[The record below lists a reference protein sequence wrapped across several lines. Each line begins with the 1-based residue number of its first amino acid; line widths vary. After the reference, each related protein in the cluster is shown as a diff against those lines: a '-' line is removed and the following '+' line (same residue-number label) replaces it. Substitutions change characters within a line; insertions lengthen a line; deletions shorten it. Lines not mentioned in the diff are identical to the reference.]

1 MNQCQ
6 KCGSSL
12 TLSLFVFEWLD
23 TGVTTNSVTAVLAS
37 IILLLLPKW
46 KQIWIYFT
54 CQAQY
59 NVPKSANN
67 AKWHTRVQMFIH
79 GIVSSLIWCVAAGLE
94 KMTKKND
101 KNEKKY
107 SQKNSAVE
115 WWPKWLIIF
124 TCLYPCVGCTL
135 SLCPVCNWNPPSLF
149 LYGWLVRVYDSFPV
163 PFKFKSIKTLITYH
177 RFCKHISSI
186 ARACVPALAAAATA
200 HLWMRHFAPGL
211 IYALYQIYLVSNL
224 SANITGIPHHFRRF
238 NCIND
243 WIFWRVRKSF
253 LLYHIPNFSDRNQCR
268 FKMSAP

>member
-67 AKWHTRVQMFIH
+67 AKWHTRVQI
-79 GIVSSLIWCVAAGLE
+79 GLE

-149 LYGWLVRVYDSFPV
+149 FYMVDSWECT
-163 PFKFKSIKTLITYH
+163 TLF
-177 RFCKHISSI
+177 RF
-186 ARACVPALAAAATA
+186 
-200 HLWMRHFAPGL
+200 HL
-211 IYALYQIYLVSNL
+211 NL
-224 SANITGIPHHFRRF
+224 NPLKR
-238 NCIND
+238 
-243 WIFWRVRKSF
+243 
-253 LLYHIPNFSDRNQCR
+253 
-268 FKMSAP
+268 